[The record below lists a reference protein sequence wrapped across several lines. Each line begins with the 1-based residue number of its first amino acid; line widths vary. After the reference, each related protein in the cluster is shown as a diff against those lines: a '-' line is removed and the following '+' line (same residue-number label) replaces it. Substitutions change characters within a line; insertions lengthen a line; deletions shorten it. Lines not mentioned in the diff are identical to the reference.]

1 MVMFDCE
8 NHGSGVAA
16 IACAAAQCAVQ
27 RQERMPV
34 RVVVDG
40 WGEPILLCEV
50 CAGQVLSGPL
60 PWTEFERPL
69 GLRESLGALCPA
81 CVEEW
86 LGATGSPNFAALA
99 AGAARAVF
107 EESPSSTKHAHD
119 R

>member
-8 NHGSGVAA
+8 DHGCGVAA
-16 IACAAAQCAVQ
+16 ISCSTVERAVQ
-27 RQERMPV
+27 DRVGTPV

-40 WGEPILLCEV
+40 WGEPILLCEA

-86 LGATGSPNFAALA
+86 LVATGSPNFAALA

-107 EESPSSTKHAHD
+107 EESPSPTEHAHD